1 EVQTC
6 ALPLPLSLS
15 IAPQNLVLAAFF
27 TLLQLLGRIFSLFL
41 IDVHFVHFSPRP
53 LARPASR
60 HSIAQLVARRTV
72 LEYTDI
78 LRSLVRLRLE
88 GRVAFC
94 RSFSACQGQWWP
106 KNCSPDRESNP
117 GRGGESAES

>member
-1 EVQTC
+1 DLTTFEWLFSI
-6 ALPLPLSLS
+6 AHKKSNALS
-15 IAPQNLVLAAFF
+15 IAPQNLVLDAFF

-53 LARPASR
+53 VARPAPQP
-60 HSIAQLVARRTV
+60 SIAQLVERRTV
-72 LEYTDI
+72 VEQTDI

-94 RSFSACQGQWWP
+94 RSFSARSEERPGA
-106 KNCSPDRESNP
+106 RE
-117 GRGGESAES
+117 R